1 MYRKDTILL
10 ATTIRVKET
19 CQMGILSVSPNHY
32 SMIVSMSFQAIFS
45 SEKKKK
51 MMVTT
56 QILLSFNCKV
66 KLKQGNN

>member
-51 MMVTT
+51 KKNDGDNSNST
-56 QILLSFNCKV
+56 
-66 KLKQGNN
+66 